1 MLFRRI
7 QVLKYE
13 ILINPKWLRKLDNDI
28 WNDDLV
34 PAVLKIGK
42 ERFSIKI
49 AYRGNVIRDK
59 KKKSYRIVFQ
69 KPYKVNGAHE
79 IHLNAEFS
87 DVSLSRNK
95 LSLDFFNRI
104 GVVSP
109 HSQHVLLYVNGYNKG
124 IYLEIES
131 FDQYLL
137 EKRNLPDGAIIYATN
152 NRANFSLLTKKKE
165 IKKRLDQGYTLKY
178 GKKEDMVDVQK
189 LIAMINAL
197 SNEDFEKEIPKV
209 LDIEKYLRW
218 VSAAVCVQNYDG
230 FIHNYAL
237 YKNGQT
243 GLYEISPWDYDG
255 TWGRNL
261 HGRKLDYDYVPLT
274 GYNTLSAR
282 LFHYPHFRNLYHEI
296 LSNILEKD
304 FTLEIQ
310 KPMINDLFNSLK
322 PYISLDPYIST
333 TAATLEQEK
342 KVYFNFI
349 KKRNAFLKEEL
360 TSFIKEN
367 SI

>member
-13 ILINPKWLRKLDNDI
+13 ILINPKWLKKLDKDI
-28 WNDDLV
+28 WNDELV
-34 PAVLKIGK
+34 PAVLKIG
-42 ERFSIKI
+42 EDRINVKI
-49 AYRGNVIRDK
+49 SYRGNVIRDK

-69 KPYKVNGAHE
+69 NPYKVNGAHE

-95 LSLDFFNRI
+95 LSLDFFDRI
-104 GVVSP
+104 GVISP
-109 HSQHVLLYVNGYNKG
+109 HSQHVLLYINGNSKG

-137 EKRNLPDGAIIYATN
+137 KKRKLPDGAIIYATN

-178 GKKEDMVDVQK
+178 GEKEDILYLK
-189 LIAMINAL
+189 NFIAMINAL
-197 SNEDFEKEIPKV
+197 NNEDFEKEIPHV
-209 LDIEKYLRW
+209 LDVEKYFRW
-218 VSAAVCVQNYDG
+218 VAGAVCVQNYDG

-237 YKNGQT
+237 YKNSKS
-243 GLYEISPWDYDG
+243 GLYEITPWDYDG

-274 GYNTLSAR
+274 GFNTLSAR
-282 LFHYPHFRNLYHEI
+282 LFHFKHFRKQYKEI
-296 LSNILEKD
+296 LSSILEND
-304 FTLEIQ
+304 FTLDVQ
-310 KPMINDLFNSLK
+310 KPIINELFDYLK
-322 PYISLDPYIST
+322 PHMSLDPFISSNP
-333 TAATLEQEK
+333 ATLEQEK

-349 KKRNAFLKEEL
+349 KKRSSYLKEEL
-360 TSFIKEN
+360 ALFV
-367 SI
+367 

>member
-1 MLFRRI
+1 M
-7 QVLKYE
+7 LKYD
-13 ILINPKWLRKLDNDI
+13 ILINPKWLRKLEKDI
-28 WNDDLV
+28 WNDELV
-34 PAVLKIGK
+34 PAELKIG
-42 ERFSIKI
+42 ENRYSIKLS
-49 AYRGNVIRDK
+49 YRGNVIRDK
-59 KKKSYRIVFQ
+59 KKRSYRIVFQ

-95 LSLDFFNRI
+95 LSLDFFDRI
-104 GVVSP
+104 GVISP
-109 HSQHVLLYVNGYNKG
+109 RSQHVLLYINGYSKG

-137 EKRNLPDGAIIYATN
+137 EKRKLPDGAIIYATN

-165 IKKRLDQGYTLKY
+165 MKKRLDQGYTLKY
-178 GKKEDMVDVQK
+178 GDQEDIHDLQNF
-189 LIAMINAL
+189 IAMINAL
-197 SNEDFEKEIPKV
+197 SNEDFEKVIPQV
-209 LDIEKYLRW
+209 LDVEKYLRW
-218 VSAAVCVQNYDG
+218 VSGAVCVQNYDG

-237 YKNGQT
+237 YKNGKT

-282 LFHYPHFRNLYHEI
+282 LFNFPQYRNLYNEI
-296 LSNILEKD
+296 LTSILEND
-304 FTLEIQ
+304 FTLDVQ
-310 KPMINDLFNSLK
+310 KPIINDLFDSLK
-322 PYISLDPYIST
+322 PHMRLDPFINSTAESLD
-333 TAATLEQEK
+333 QEK

-360 TSFIKEN
+360 SSFIKVK

>member
-1 MLFRRI
+1 M
-7 QVLKYE
+7 LKYE

-28 WNDDLV
+28 WNDELV
-34 PAVLKIGK
+34 PAVLKMGEDRI
-42 ERFSIKI
+42 SIKL
-49 AYRGNVIRDK
+49 AYRGNVIREK

-95 LSLDFFNRI
+95 LSLDFFDRI
-104 GVVSP
+104 GVISP
-109 HSQHVLLYVNGYNKG
+109 HSKHVMLYINGYNKG

-137 EKRNLPDGAIIYATN
+137 EKRKMPDGAIIYATN

-178 GKKEDMVDVQK
+178 GKKDTMVELQNF
-189 LIAMINAL
+189 IAMINAL
-197 SNEDFEKEIPKV
+197 SNDDFEKEIPKV
-209 LDIEKYLRW
+209 LDVEKYLRW
-218 VSAAVCVQNYDG
+218 VAGAVCVQNYDG

-237 YKNGQT
+237 YKNDET

-261 HGRKLDYDYVPLT
+261 HGRKLDHDYVPLT

-282 LFHYPHFRNLYHEI
+282 LFHFSHYRHLYNEI
-296 LSNILEKD
+296 LSNILEND
-304 FTLEIQ
+304 FTLDVQ
-310 KPMINDLFNSLK
+310 KPLINDLFENLK
-322 PYISLDPYIST
+322 PYISLDPYLDY
-333 TAATLEQEK
+333 TAETLEQEK

-349 KKRNAFLKEEL
+349 KNRNAYLKEEL
-360 TSFIKEN
+360 TSFIKVK

>member
-13 ILINPKWLRKLDNDI
+13 ILINPKWLRKLEKDI
-28 WNDDLV
+28 WNDELV
-34 PAVLKIGK
+34 PGVLKMG
-42 ERFSIKI
+42 ENQYSIRLS
-49 AYRGNVIRDK
+49 YRGNVIRDK
-59 KKKSYRIVFQ
+59 KKRSYRIVFQ

-95 LSLDFFNRI
+95 LSLDFFDRI
-104 GVVSP
+104 GVISP
-109 HSQHVLLYVNGYNKG
+109 HSQHVLLYINGYSKG

-137 EKRNLPDGAIIYATN
+137 EKRKMPDGAIIYATN

-178 GKKEDMVDVQK
+178 GDKVDIVDLQN

-197 SNEDFEKEIPKV
+197 NNNDFEKEIPQV
-209 LDIEKYLRW
+209 LDVEKYLRW
-218 VSAAVCVQNYDG
+218 VAGAVCVQNYDG

-237 YKNGQT
+237 YKNSET
-243 GLYEISPWDYDG
+243 GLYEITPWDYDG

-274 GYNTLSAR
+274 GFNTLSAR
-282 LFHYPHFRNLYHEI
+282 LFHFSHFRKQYYELL
-296 LSNILEKD
+296 LSILEND
-304 FTLEIQ
+304 FTLDVQ
-310 KPMINDLFNSLK
+310 KPIIEELFDSLK
-322 PYISLDPYIST
+322 PHMSLDPFISS
-333 TAATLEQEK
+333 TAESLEQEK

-349 KKRNAFLKEEL
+349 KKRNAYLKAEL
-360 TSFIKEN
+360 TSFIKEK